1 MSLKGALYCFEVL
14 MGLQL
19 HGVGKRAFDERLA
32 KSGSPRQVELVIL
45 KNRNGNTGKIICY
58 DYHAK
63 YSCFEEKELPFQ
75 DAGSGASAE
84 AKSAAAECGPKTAKT
99 ASRKKAGW

>member
-45 KNRNGNTGKIICY
+45 KNRNGNSGKIICY